1 MVEFHN
7 QPLGNLIV
15 EKWGRNGT
23 ETIPLEGVKFEI
35 KHANGQY
42 VGNSGGTLFSNDI
55 YYSDSTG
62 KITPSGITGT
72 AIETGLE
79 SVPRYTIELD
89 SQTVPTNPNAAQT
102 LHCYNNTVGKTWS
115 LLPMPTPEHGRF

>member
-1 MVEFHN
+1 MVEFRN

-89 SQTVPTNPNAAQT
+89 SQILVAIKSSIRLISMGKRTVFWRTA
-102 LHCYNNTVGKTWS
+102 
-115 LLPMPTPEHGRF
+115 

>member
-1 MVEFHN
+1 MVEFRN

-79 SVPRYTIELD
+79 L
-89 SQTVPTNPNAAQT
+89 
-102 LHCYNNTVGKTWS
+102 S
-115 LLPMPTPEHGRF
+115 LIHI